1 MENLKVLIGYFS
13 KVRVVVMVT
22 VREEQWFR
30 RFPGFRLLSVKRSY
44 YGRKTIFLCKVVAL
58 SIVEQ
63 LEKVNSSSS
72 NSIW

>member
-1 MENLKVLIGYFS
+1 M
-13 KVRVVVMVT
+13 VRVT
-22 VREEQWFR
+22 IFGEQRFR
-30 RFPGFRLLSVKRSY
+30 RFPGFGLLSAKQSY
-44 YGRKTIFLCKVVAL
+44 YGRKIIFLCKVVAL